1 MAAWG
6 LKLGIENLSS
16 ILHIKTL
23 KISRGKTMKDYD
35 SVTVRDC
42 DDKFAKEMF
51 LDLRAELG
59 DEEAMRQAV
68 ASYQI
73 PNWIQASIL
82 ESCRVQDFIGLDD
95 SGNIY
100 FVVYL
105 ENKTVITVIDLSPS
119 ARHERDQW
127 ETVNDE
133 DFYDRNNAVD
143 YARKLAEK
151 YNLGYK
157 PFDSRYDKSLNEQSN
172 NHLSL

>member
-1 MAAWG
+1 
-6 LKLGIENLSS
+6 
-16 ILHIKTL
+16 
-23 KISRGKTMKDYD
+23 MKDYD
-35 SVTVRDC
+35 QVTVRDC

-51 LDLRAELG
+51 LELRADLG

-73 PNWIQASIL
+73 AEWTQASIL
-82 ESCRVQDFIGLDD
+82 ESCKALDAISLDD

-100 FVVYL
+100 FVVYMK
-105 ENKTVITVIDLSPS
+105 NKTVITVIDLSPS

-133 DFYDRNNAVD
+133 NFYDRNNAVG
-143 YARKLAEK
+143 YAQKLAEK

-172 NHLSL
+172 DHLSL